1 MPPVAFNIPTG
12 LATGGQG
19 QMWQNVRMSQK
30 VGVKAPQK
38 ATIAVVIPAYKVSN
52 SIIDVIKGIGPEVSQ
67 IYVVDDACPEG
78 SGFLVSSKV
87 KDKRVTV
94 IRHETNQGVGG
105 AVISG
110 YKAALENGAQ
120 VIVKVDGDGQM
131 DTSLIAEIV
140 NPILYGEADYVKGNR
155 FESIESVREMP
166 FVRLV
171 GNAGLTFLTKIS
183 SGYWDVADPTNGFT
197 ALSAS
202 VAKLI
207 NFDKLARRYFFE
219 SDMLFRLNVAQAVVL
234 DLPIPARYG
243 SEKSNLSVI
252 KSFISFPFLHLRNF
266 AKRIFYSYY
275 LREMSVASFELPIG
289 LVLLAFGTYMGVTGL
304 AVSQSTGNPA
314 TTGTVMLAVLPLLLG
329 IQLVLA
335 FINFDINSTP
345 RRVRTRKSN

>member
-1 MPPVAFNIPTG
+1 
-12 LATGGQG
+12 
-19 QMWQNVRMSQK
+19 MSQIAGNK
-30 VGVKAPQK
+30 TATKAQ
-38 ATIAVVIPAYKVSN
+38 IAVVIPAYKVSN
-52 SIIDVIKGIGPEVSQ
+52 SIVDVIKGIGPEVSQ

-78 SGFLVSSKV
+78 SGKLVSSTA
-87 KDKRVTV
+87 KDKRVQV
-94 IRHETNQGVGG
+94 IHHDVNQGVGG
-105 AVISG
+105 AVITG
-110 YKAALENGAQ
+110 YQAALANNAQ

-131 DTSLIAEIV
+131 DTTLISDLVE
-140 NPILYGEADYVKGNR
+140 PILNGEADYVKGNR

-183 SGYWDVADPTNGFT
+183 SGYWDVADPTNGYT
-197 ALSAS
+197 ALSAAA
-202 VAKLI
+202 AKLI
-207 NFDKLARRYFFE
+207 NFEKLSKRYFFE

-234 DLPIPARYG
+234 DLPIAARYG

-289 LVLLAFGTYMGVTGL
+289 LILLAFGTYMGATGL
-304 AVSQSTGNPA
+304 AISKTTGNPA
-314 TTGTVMLAVLPLLLG
+314 STGTVMLAVLPLLLG

-345 RRVRTRKSN
+345 RRARTRKLK